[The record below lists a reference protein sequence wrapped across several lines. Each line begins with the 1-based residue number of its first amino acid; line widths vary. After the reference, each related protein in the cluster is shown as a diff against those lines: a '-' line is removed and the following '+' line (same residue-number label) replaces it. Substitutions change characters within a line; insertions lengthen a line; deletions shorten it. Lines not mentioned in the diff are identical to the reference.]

1 MDDGT
6 NHSDIAGDTDTG
18 PSAPGA
24 ATDAVTPRAHQ
35 KACPARTQRT
45 ISCPAELPECPGF
58 LTTRFICL
66 SWSGRCGWSG
76 KCFYVNRGAR
86 RARAAGRHVTKEM

>member
-6 NHSDIAGDTDTG
+6 NHCDIAGDTDTG

-45 ISCPAELPECPGF
+45 ISCPAELPGMSGF
-58 LTTRFICL
+58 PDDPLHLFALVR
-66 SWSGRCGWSG
+66 
-76 KCFYVNRGAR
+76 A
-86 RARAAGRHVTKEM
+86 ARAVR